1 MNKKGVLLLSTLF
14 FIVVLIMMSVAL
26 FGLTQNNFKTNKD
39 YFARQEAMNNAEDAI
54 QILTFLISHSPES
67 FMLNTPS
74 QSITG
79 SGSGTSSINTI
90 TFPSLNNPSTKIGK
104 IFSNFGNVT
113 LAYNIAIIN
122 LADTT
127 QSGWI
132 IRQSNGN
139 VQGGTGI
146 PNDISINNLAGKNG
160 AVVVFWKPN
169 LPITERGSVIFFGNS
184 TNSNNAYYG
193 DEANTIFVDF
203 DNNQLS
209 LSATNGRL
217 PLYSSYNRSFADQEI
232 NVNGSRKV
240 GQNTLMIMAL
250 GYSKV
255 PASQRYVITYIN
267 QSFANAGFS
276 QGGSLVSEGSTI
288 IDSNLEVGTY
298 DSNRV
303 NNRFYSN
310 TFDIK
315 LNADHKTT
323 KFYTVKQDSN
333 GNFQAEYGGL
343 RGEVIAKTNSG
354 NSFKYG
360 NTIYTM
366 IDGTDPN
373 AIKYD
378 QNKYNQIKDFVGAEF
393 VNKTIESGFDS
404 SRKAL
409 INEINSKFTPG
420 SYAQLNAGYYVF
432 VNENTVVYFP
442 PDVSYTQIDNYLKQV
457 VKSDGTIDTS
467 KAKITPGGVQIYN
480 TSIVGNEIYAE
491 KWNLVVKKDTK
502 IGDQIDGQRNDQGKF
517 IHITSWKAQYRSDG
531 SVDDGGNKV
540 YRFGKIDV
548 GVKIDNGSVLWYDKG
563 AIVIDGIVKTDEEG
577 GGALVATK
585 DSSNDSLNVT
595 NYIAPVYYDN
605 NVTNYWQSY
614 NYDSKSGTLKTK
626 DYSAVGGQVKQG
638 DIIARFS
645 QVYQG
650 YQNVAILADN
660 NLYIN
665 PLSQSFA
672 GGGGTSG
679 GTSGGGT
686 SGGTSGGGSGPTGG
700 SGSNTNEFNTV
711 YEYLRNNS
719 GSMRFSK
726 RDTQDGD
733 GINDFILLFYD
744 SDDSDDND
752 DSDDSV
758 GNIIKLE
765 VEKVDDSTSKVK
777 ILYANIPSVNLRV
790 GNPSNTGNASTDVG
804 TIAVYVSSSYSSI
817 NSSITN
823 YASALN
829 FISGL
834 VTENSDQSTTQQDQ
848 QQGQQQMEKEK
859 NKRGKANEQILG
871 TDVKLNGLIM
881 VGGNLKAITGNNNR
895 LWFSGMV
902 VTKGNVG
909 IKGTSKVDFF
919 YDPSLFNISFLQSA
933 SIRYR
938 GYEYRI
944 YDTLRR

>member
-132 IRQSNGN
+132 IRQSNGT

-169 LPITERGSVIFFGNS
+169 FPITERGSVIFFGNS
-184 TNSNNAYYG
+184 TNSNNVYYG
-193 DEANTIFVDF
+193 NEANTIFVDF
-203 DNNQLS
+203 NGNQLS

-354 NSFKYG
+354 NSFEYDK
-360 NTIYTM
+360 TIYTM

-517 IHITSWKAQYRSDG
+517 IHITSWKAQYKSDG
-531 SVDDGGNKV
+531 SVDDGGDKV

-548 GVKIDNGSVLWYDKG
+548 GVRIDNGSVLWYDKG

-585 DSSNDSLNVT
+585 DPSNDSLNVT

-614 NYDSKSGTLKTK
+614 NYENGTLKTK
-626 DYSAVGGQVKQG
+626 GNTVVGGQVKQG

-665 PLSQSFA
+665 PLSEGFA

-679 GTSGGGT
+679 GTN
-686 SGGTSGGGSGPTGG
+686 
-700 SGSNTNEFNTV
+700 GSNSSSTGVTYSNITQQHIKDMLFILQNFPNITV
-711 YEYLRNNS
+711 TGDWDNGHLEITVSTSTRRGYINFIELDIKDEDNDGKAEIVIDKFRFQGQINGRNVDY
-719 GSMRFSK
+719 R
-726 RDTQDGD
+726 
-733 GINDFILLFYD
+733 IND
-744 SDDSDDND
+744 ND
-752 DSDDSV
+752 Y
-758 GNIIKLE
+758 G
-765 VEKVDDSTSKVK
+765 
-777 ILYANIPSVNLRV
+777 YAE
-790 GNPSNTGNASTDVG
+790 
-804 TIAVYVSSSYSSI
+804 
-817 NSSITN
+817 
-823 YASALN
+823 
-829 FISGL
+829 ISGL
-834 VTENSDQSTTQQDQ
+834 DISTAFNEFDQANDFKSFVISFVNNYIITGNTENSDRSTTQQDQ
-848 QQGQQQMEKEK
+848 QKGQQQMEKEK